1 MMKNKKEINTKKG
14 LENLKIYK
22 LAERL
27 EIFIHKVTEN
37 FPKDERF
44 RSVDQLRR
52 SSSSTADNISESYN
66 RYSYGDKINRMY
78 IARGEAGETK
88 AGVRRAFKKGFVSK
102 KIADFVDE
110 KYTELIKGINGYIAY
125 LKKMAKEKKDR
136 KIDSL

>member
-1 MMKNKKEINTKKG
+1 MISMKGG
-14 LENLKIYK
+14 LDNLEIYK

-27 EIFIHKVTEN
+27 EIFIHKVTEK
-37 FPKDERF
+37 FPKDEKY

-52 SSSSTADNISESYN
+52 SSSSTTDNISESYN

-88 AGVRRAFKKGFVSK
+88 AGMRKAFKKGFISK
-102 KIADFVDE
+102 KMATFVDE

-125 LKKMAKEKKDR
+125 LKRMEREKRVSRGKEFRIEKK
-136 KIDSL
+136 

>member
-1 MMKNKKEINTKKG
+1 MKGG
-14 LENLKIYK
+14 LENLEIYK

-27 EIFIHKVTEN
+27 EIFIHRVTEK
-37 FPKDERF
+37 FPKDEKY

-52 SSSSTADNISESYN
+52 SFSSTTDNISESYH

-88 AGVRRAFKKGFVSK
+88 AGIRKAFKKGFVSK
-102 KIADFVDE
+102 KIATFVDE

-125 LKKMAKEKKDR
+125 LKRMEKEKKVSR
-136 KIDSL
+136 NKQLRIEKK

>member
-1 MMKNKKEINTKKG
+1 MKGG
-14 LENLKIYK
+14 LENLEIYK

-27 EIFIHKVTEN
+27 EIFIHRVTEK
-37 FPKDERF
+37 FPKDEKY

-52 SSSSTADNISESYN
+52 SSSSTTDNISESYH

-88 AGVRRAFKKGFVSK
+88 AGIRKAFKKGFVSK
-102 KIADFVDE
+102 KIATFVDE

-125 LKKMAKEKKDR
+125 LKRMEKEKKVSR
-136 KIDSL
+136 NKQLRIEKK

>member
-1 MMKNKKEINTKKG
+1 MKGG
-14 LENLKIYK
+14 LENLEIYK

-27 EIFIHKVTEN
+27 EIFIHRVTEK
-37 FPKDERF
+37 FPKDEKY

-52 SSSSTADNISESYN
+52 SSSSTTDNISESYH

-88 AGVRRAFKKGFVSK
+88 AGIRKAFKKGFVSK
-102 KIADFVDE
+102 KITTFVDE

-125 LKKMAKEKKDR
+125 LKRMEKEKKVSR
-136 KIDSL
+136 NKQLRIEKK

>member
-1 MMKNKKEINTKKG
+1 
-14 LENLKIYK
+14 LENLEIYK

-27 EIFIHKVTEN
+27 EIFIHRVTEK
-37 FPKDERF
+37 FPKDEKY

-52 SSSSTADNISESYN
+52 SSSSTTDNISESYH

-88 AGVRRAFKKGFVSK
+88 AGIRKAFKKGFVSK
-102 KIADFVDE
+102 KITTFVDE

-125 LKKMAKEKKDR
+125 LKRMEKEKKVSR
-136 KIDSL
+136 NKQLRIEKK

>member
-1 MMKNKKEINTKKG
+1 MKG
-14 LENLKIYK
+14 GWENLEVYK

-27 EIFIHKVTEN
+27 EIFIHRVTEK
-37 FPKDERF
+37 FPKDEKY

-52 SSSSTADNISESYN
+52 SSSSTTDNISESYH

-88 AGVRRAFKKGFVSK
+88 AGIRKAFKKGFVSK
-102 KIADFVDE
+102 KIATFVDE

-125 LKKMAKEKKDR
+125 LKRMEKEKKVSR
-136 KIDSL
+136 NKQLRIEKK